1 MDYINSITYSRL
13 VNTING
19 EKGGISQSTKWNG
32 GGSVVFF
39 ELKDLNQYYIDK
51 VNNAELDVQ
60 LVELFNIVSHS
71 KFISTKITPKTL
83 DSSVEIFEQLSF
95 EDKRKLLIQLL
106 DLNMLYVNY
115 SDIDDDE
122 YDISD
127 IDKQFNRSFYGDQS

>member
-127 IDKQFNRSFYGDQS
+127 IDKQFNRSFYGD

>member
-1 MDYINSITYSRL
+1 MDYINSITYPRL

-19 EKGGISQSTKWNG
+19 EKGGISQSSKWNG

-39 ELKDLNQYYIDK
+39 ELKELNQYYIDK
-51 VNNAELDVQ
+51 VNKAGSYVQ

-71 KFISTKITPKTL
+71 NFISTKVSPKTL
-83 DSSVEIFEQLSF
+83 DSSVESFEQLSL

-115 SDIDDDE
+115 SDIDDEE
-122 YDISD
+122 YQVSD
-127 IDKQFNRSFYGDQS
+127 GDKSFNRSFYGE